1 VYYRHGIIRNC
12 SDAAT
17 LPSLLPSM
25 QAAAAQEGTV
35 TIPLEVTLDR
45 LFGSVQPRS
54 FDVLDVTFPG
64 VADAEIE
71 RLVSG
76 KLDALWRA
84 LDDSGGLSSGRTH
97 GQLSVTFYERRQKKA
112 WFSMGEEEI
121 PWEIWTVAADIY
133 SPPTER
139 DRRAIMDPLPDRLN
153 NILLTIL
160 THTSSEQGRHSVPP
174 IRTAGVLS
182 PFAFKIEFKVDGVE
196 YRGSGD

>member
-1 VYYRHGIIRNC
+1 
-12 SDAAT
+12 
-17 LPSLLPSM
+17 M

-35 TIPLEVTLDR
+35 TIPLQVTLDRSVARDVLGALLHAILFHR

-54 FDVLDVTFPG
+54 FDVVDVTFPG

-76 KLDALWRA
+76 KLEALWRA
-84 LDDSGGLSSGRTH
+84 LDDSGGLSSGRKH

-112 WFSMGEEEI
+112 WFSIGEEEI

-133 SPPTER
+133 SPQTER
-139 DRRAIMDPLPDRLN
+139 DRRAIMDTLPDTLN
-153 NILLTIL
+153 NILLSIL

-196 YRGSGD
+196 YGGSD